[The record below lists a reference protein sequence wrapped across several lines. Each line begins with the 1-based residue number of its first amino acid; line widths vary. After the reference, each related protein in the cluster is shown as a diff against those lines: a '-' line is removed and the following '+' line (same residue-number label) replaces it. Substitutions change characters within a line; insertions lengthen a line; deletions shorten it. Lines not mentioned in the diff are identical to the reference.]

1 MPPAQQFIAKCRS
14 RVFLYSCHPIF
25 SFAANLRFD
34 PQPLFGVK
42 HGIGI
47 KALSTALMSMR
58 LMTADEA
65 ETGMVTPH
73 EIEKLIRT
81 INGLL

>member
-1 MPPAQQFIAKCRS
+1 MPNAEAVSFCIPVI
-14 RVFLYSCHPIF
+14 PIF

-34 PQPLFGVK
+34 PQPLFRVK

-58 LMTADEA
+58 LMTADNA

-73 EIEKLIRT
+73 HIGQLIKT